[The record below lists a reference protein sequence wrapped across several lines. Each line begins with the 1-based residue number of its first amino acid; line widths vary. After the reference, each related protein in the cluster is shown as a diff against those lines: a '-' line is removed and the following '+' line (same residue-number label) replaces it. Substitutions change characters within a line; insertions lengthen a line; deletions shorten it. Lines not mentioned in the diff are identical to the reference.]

1 VDEVYSPQHNLDF
14 WNHLSKVP
22 NYIAP
27 SITDINYDRLFQSGI
42 KHLVFDLDNTLVTFG
57 ALDLDAT
64 TRQFLL
70 NLKARPEVHSL
81 KLATNSIRRLTRV
94 KAALGVPI
102 IQPLPFSC
110 KPLPSFYQRVLAGI
124 PDPPGAVAMIGDKL
138 IQDIW
143 GANYLG
149 LTSVLVQ
156 PLGRDNPLDRLLHVR
171 WHERRLLRKYL
182 PDHIETW
189 F

>member
-14 WNHLSKVP
+14 WHHFGKVP

-27 SITDINYDRLFQSGI
+27 SITGINYDHLFASGI
-42 KHLVFDLDNTLVTFG
+42 KHLVFDLDNTLVSFG
-57 ALDLDAT
+57 AVDLDAT

-70 NLKARPEVHSL
+70 QLGGRAEVHSL
-81 KLATNSIRRLTRV
+81 KLATNSIRRLSHIQS
-94 KAALGVPI
+94 ALKVPI
-102 IQPLPFSC
+102 IQPLPFSF
-110 KPLPSFYQRVLAGI
+110 KPLPSFYRRVMAGI
-124 PDPPGAVAMIGDKL
+124 PDPPHTVAMIGDKL

-156 PLGRDNPLDRLLHVR
+156 PLGRDNPLDQLLHVR

-182 PDHIETW
+182 PAHIETW